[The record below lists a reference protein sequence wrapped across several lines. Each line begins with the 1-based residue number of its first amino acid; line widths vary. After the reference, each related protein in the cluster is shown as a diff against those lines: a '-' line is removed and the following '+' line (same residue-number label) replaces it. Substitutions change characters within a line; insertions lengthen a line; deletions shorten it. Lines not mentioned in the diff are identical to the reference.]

1 MRGVSV
7 RPVQTFTDPRG
18 VLEKLHPEPVLGEVY
33 LVRVAPGASRGH
45 HLHRRMG
52 EWFTAISGRGV
63 LGLFA
68 PETGELEH
76 LPLHGARVYVPP
88 GVAHA
93 LFAEVG
99 DAPWVVLACAEGGH
113 DPEDVERVVVPG
125 PGGEGW

>member
-7 RPVQTFTDPRG
+7 LPVQTFTDPRG
-18 VLEKLHPEPVLGEVY
+18 VLEKLCPAPVAGEVY

-52 EWFTAISGRGV
+52 EWFTAISGRGL

-76 LPLHGARVYVPP
+76 LGLDGARVYVPP

-99 DAPWVVLACAEGGH
+99 EAPWVVLACAEGGH
-113 DPEDVERVVVPG
+113 DPDDVERVDVPA
-125 PGGEGW
+125 PGGERW

>member
-1 MRGVSV
+1 MRGVRV
-7 RPVQTFTDPRG
+7 ERVQTFPDTRG
-18 VLEKLHPEPVLGEVY
+18 VLEKLCPEPVLGEVY

-63 LGLFA
+63 LGLLA
-68 PETGELEH
+68 PETGERRY

-93 LFAEVG
+93 LFAEEG
-99 DAPWVVLACAEGGH
+99 EAWVVLACAEAGH
-113 DPEDVERVVVPG
+113 DPADVERVDVPA
-125 PGGEGW
+125 PGGEPW